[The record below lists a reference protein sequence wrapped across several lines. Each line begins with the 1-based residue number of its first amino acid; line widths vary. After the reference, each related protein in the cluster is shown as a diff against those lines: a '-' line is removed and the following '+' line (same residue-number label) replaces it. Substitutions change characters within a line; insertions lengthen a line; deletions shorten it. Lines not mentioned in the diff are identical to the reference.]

1 MKRLIQSEL
10 VRKGYNFGEIMKEVL
25 AIIRPNM
32 VTKTGKA
39 LEAVGFPAMTVIK
52 CFGRGKE
59 KGYIDAKLPED
70 VDKEKIIEEGEKSG
84 LRMKYIPKRMIS
96 IVVDDADVPLVVG
109 IIMKVNRTGKPGDG
123 KIFILPVEE
132 AIRIR
137 TGEFGIEAIGN

>member
-1 MKRLIQSEL
+1 
-10 VRKGYNFGEIMKEVL
+10 MKEIL

-32 VTKTGKA
+32 VAKTGKA
-39 LEAVGFPAMTVIK
+39 LEAVGFPAMTVIS

-59 KGYIDAKLPED
+59 RGYIDAKLPED
-70 VDKEKIIEEGEKSG
+70 VDKEKILKEGEKLG
-84 LRMKYIPKRMIS
+84 MRMKYIPKRMIS

-109 IIMKVNRTGKPGDG
+109 IIMKINKTGKPGDG
-123 KIFILPVEE
+123 KIFVMPIDE